1 LGSIEY
7 RTRTGAVATVVRASL
22 LQMQQLKIRKRTNP
36 VASATWR
43 AYCLWKPGFRC
54 GTPNFVFQPGE
65 FFMKLLQILFA
76 ATFLCTA
83 ASASAQQAAPNAPTA
98 PRQWTAKTPK
108 IDRAAVD
115 KYLADPG
122 KVLILDVRR
131 PDELIKN
138 GSFPAFL
145 NIQVKEL
152 ENNLAYIPKDRA
164 IIVVSNHAW
173 RGGSV
178 GDKLSEKG
186 FKVVGATGSLDYEE
200 QGGTVARIT
209 PPPPR
214 EGQPAA
220 AAAAAAK

>member
-1 LGSIEY
+1 MS
-7 RTRTGAVATVVRASL
+7 
-22 LQMQQLKIRKRTNP
+22 
-36 VASATWR
+36 
-43 AYCLWKPGFRC
+43 
-54 GTPNFVFQPGE
+54 NFVFQPGE
-65 FFMKLLQILFA
+65 FFMKLPQTLLQTLFA
-76 ATFLCTA
+76 ATFLFTA
-83 ASASAQQAAPNAPTA
+83 VSASAQQATPNANANAPTA

-138 GSFPAFL
+138 GSFPVFL
-145 NIQVKEL
+145 NIQVKDL
-152 ENNLAYIPKDRA
+152 EKNIAYIPKDRA

-214 EGQPAA
+214 EGQPTQ
-220 AAAAAAK
+220 AAAAK